1 MSEIFQT
8 VLRMSISAGVLA
20 LAIAAV
26 RLLFRRLPRRFIC
39 CLWALVAIRLLVPF
53 SIQSPMS
60 LQPQRE
66 GIALSLPSGEAVPGG
81 AGETVLLKAGGAE
94 ETAKMDAQPSLDLPE
109 TPANPALLPVQEVL
123 PWIWLAG
130 MVLLL
135 ACSFLR
141 WIRMRQQ
148 LATATLRERGIK
160 ESEYV
165 ASPFVLGVFK
175 PVIYLPYRMEDRDR
189 APVIAHERA
198 HIRRGDPLWKLVGFL
213 LLAVHWFNPA
223 LWLAYVLLCR
233 DIESACDEAVIC
245 REDLAGR
252 QAYCQALLRCSS
264 CRNHLAVY
272 PLSFGEIGVKR
283 RVKAVLGY
291 QKPAPAVLL
300 LAGTICV
307 LLTGCFLTDP
317 KPNLKYVA
325 PSTSAEPDLSP
336 ETVFVPPLDA
346 VRENYT
352 PDQAAAAGC
361 VVRICGDGDSEDEI
375 RNWDRWVG
383 FLNRSAAGKEAAVRL
398 YVQFDPDTYYVFDLS
413 YNGSKYRCCLWDRD
427 GETGEPTY
435 RDEEYK
441 YLVRS
446 VDQFSP
452 YGPIQEGY
460 LLADNP
466 EATWMG
472 YMNMMLSSLSDPPG
486 SENYR
491 HSRLVDLF
499 RPIAL
504 EDLQRKELGC
514 AYADLDGDGIRE
526 TYWMGCGPL
535 SGPFSITVTVS
546 QEGREDVS
554 KVFVLAEGNQARFE
568 QPGDGTLQ
576 IRRYQ
581 DLDDTGTL
589 YNLTL
594 QDGVPVLLLDGSP
607 VKSVDYSGLD
617 QG

>member
-1 MSEIFQT
+1 MSQIFQT
-8 VLRMSISAGVLA
+8 VLRMSLSAGVLA
-20 LAIAAV
+20 LAILAV
-26 RLLFRRLPRRFIC
+26 RLLFRRLPRRFVC
-39 CLWALVAIRLLVPF
+39 CLWALMAIRLLVPF

-66 GIALSLPSGEAVPGG
+66 GITLSVPAGGPVPRG
-81 AGETVLLKAGGAE
+81 AGETVLQRPENAAAAPGAGVQQLSAPP
-94 ETAKMDAQPSLDLPE
+94 ETA
-109 TPANPALLPVQEVL
+109 ANPARFSVQEIL
-123 PWIWLAG
+123 PWIWIAG
-130 MVLLL
+130 TALLL
-135 ACSFLR
+135 ACAFLR
-141 WIRMRQQ
+141 WIRMKRL
-148 LATATLRERGIK
+148 LATATLRGKGIK

-165 ASPFVLGVFK
+165 QSPFVLGILR

-189 APVIAHERA
+189 APVLAHERA
-198 HIRRGDPLWKLVGFL
+198 HIRRGDPLWKLLGFL
-213 LLAVHWFNPA
+213 LLAVHWFNPV

-233 DIESACDEAVIC
+233 DIETACDEAVIC

-264 CRNHLAVY
+264 CRNHLAAV
-272 PLSFGEIGVKR
+272 PLSFGEIGVRR

-291 QKPAPAVLL
+291 RKPAPAVLV
-300 LAGTICV
+300 LAGVICV

-317 KPNLKYVA
+317 APNSENTA
-325 PSTSAEPDLSP
+325 PNGVPEMDLSP
-336 ETVFVPPLDA
+336 EAVFVPPLEE
-346 VRENYT
+346 VKEGYT

-361 VVRICGDGDSEDEI
+361 VVRICGDSYREDEI
-375 RNWDRWVG
+375 CNWDRWVA

-398 YVQFDPDTYYVFDLS
+398 YVQFDPDTYYISDLS
-413 YNGSKYRCCLWDRD
+413 FNGSQYRCRLWDRD
-427 GETGEPTY
+427 GDTGEPIY
-435 RDEEYK
+435 RDETYA

-446 VDQFSP
+446 VAQVSS

-472 YMNMMLSSLSDPPG
+472 YMTMMLSSLSDPPG
-486 SENYR
+486 SEKYR
-491 HSRLVDLF
+491 HSQLVDLF
-499 RPIAL
+499 RVIAP
-504 EDLQRKELGC
+504 EDLRRTELGC
-514 AYADLDGDGIRE
+514 ACADLDRDGVQE
-526 TYWMGCGPL
+526 TYWMGYGPL

-554 KVFVLAEGNQARFE
+554 KVFVLTEGSQARFE

-607 VKSVDYSGLD
+607 VESMDYHSLD